1 MKKFIRLNTLALTLF
16 LIFSSSQ
23 AYSQSYSEE
32 GIPQIVSNGFK
43 ALYPDVYVYEWKW
56 KKKKNHY
63 KAKFYIKGIK
73 YKTYFTPA
81 GEWIRTERDVKRWE
95 VPEAVWNGLAET
107 EYANWKVD
115 DREEHQTPEYDLIYE
130 IEVERGKQETLLYF
144 LPDGRLVKTVVKR

>member
-1 MKKFIRLNTLALTLF
+1 MKKNIGVNILVLTLF

-56 KKKKNHY
+56 KKKKAMY

-73 YKTYFTPA
+73 YKAYFTPA
-81 GEWIRTERDVKRWE
+81 GTWTKTERDVKRWE
-95 VPEAVWNGLAET
+95 VPEAVWNSLAET

-115 DREEHQTPEYDLIYE
+115 DREEHQTPEYPLVYE
-130 IEVERGKQETLLYF
+130 IEVEQGKQEVLLYF
-144 LPDGRLVKTVVKR
+144 LPNGKLVKTIRKR

>member
-1 MKKFIRLNTLALTLF
+1 MILILF
-16 LIFSSSQ
+16 LFLYTGQ
-23 AYSQSYSEE
+23 TYAQTHRED
-32 GIPQIVSNGFK
+32 GIPQAIRNSFST
-43 ALYPDVYVYEWKW
+43 LYPDVYAYEWKW

-73 YKTYFTPA
+73 YKSYFSPT